1 MISEKFAKV
10 ICNSKKFTALNA
22 QINAANL
29 GYHGLQKY
37 RNLDFIIIN
46 ESELRH
52 ELRSRHE
59 NIKNLMIKLASEKNI
74 KYLTVTS
81 GKSGAL
87 LYQKK
92 KKKNFLLSCICIKSG
107 R

>member
-1 MISEKFAKV
+1 MISEKFAKLYV
-10 ICNSKKFTALNA
+10 IQKNLKPWMLKLML
-22 QINAANL
+22 QILVIMVYKN
-29 GYHGLQKY
+29 

-52 ELRSRHE
+52 DQRRHE

-74 KYLTVTS
+74 KYLTATS

-87 LYQKK
+87 LSKR
-92 KKKNFLLSCICIKSG
+92 KKNFFIVLHLHQKW
-107 R
+107 